1 MKKQNRKPTK
11 AVSIRSLFRYA
22 TFADLLYMLL
32 AIITSAA
39 FGATNP
45 LFFVVFVI
53 GCVIII
59 CGYIR
64 VTAFNITAERQTR
77 TIRQTLFQS
86 ILKKDIVYFDTHKT
100 GELSTLI
107 SDDINKIRDGIG
119 DKLGALIDTISIFI
133 CCIIIGFVKGWKLAL
148 VIFSTLPVI
157 VTTFIIT
164 SKLITSL
171 TTIELN
177 AYRKAGA
184 VAEEVITSI
193 RTVLSYNGQEKE
205 IQRSVYSLEHISPQ
219 FQALIQAQVAAYTV
233 QEVIDEPS
241 TINSDS
247 ETGLKKDDLIGD
259 IRFSNVHFSYPS
271 RRDVK
276 VLTNLSFD
284 VKRGQTV
291 ALIGSSGSGK
301 STCIQLLQRFY
312 DQDSGSIFIDEKQ
325 INEYNLKWLRQ
336 HIGVVSQEPILFHAT
351 IRENILF
358 GRDSATDEEIHEAA
372 KMANAHD
379 FIMTLPDKYETQV
392 GERGAAL
399 SGGQKQRIAIARAL
413 IRNPKILLLDEATSA
428 LDNESEKIVQ
438 DALYRTAKGRTTL
451 VIAHRLSTI
460 RNADKIIVMQKGEIV
475 EEGDHD
481 SLMSIRGTYFTL
493 IEQQSLHQAEEE
505 EELEFE
511 QQQAAKILLSDQ
523 LCLDNSNIKRNC
535 SSTLVSITPST
546 LDVFLEHI
554 SPQFQ
559 ALIQARVAAY
569 TVQIVIDEPSTI
581 NSNSETGLKKD
592 DFIGDIRF
600 SNVHFS
606 YPLRQNVT
614 VLTNLS
620 FNIKHGQTVALVG
633 LSGSGKSTCIQL
645 LQRFYDPD
653 SGSIFIDE
661 KKINEYNLKWLRQHI
676 GVVSQEPILFH
687 ATIRENIL
695 FGRDSATD
703 EEIHQAAKMAN
714 AHDFIMTLPDKYET
728 QVGERGAT
736 LSGGQKQ
743 RIAIARA
750 LIRNPKILLLDEAT
764 SALDNE
770 SEKIVQ
776 DALDRAT
783 EGRTTLVIAH
793 RLSTIRNADKII
805 VMQKGQVV
813 EEGDHDSLMSIRGIY
828 FTLIQQQSL
837 RQAEEEE
844 ELEFEQQQTAKIL
857 LSDQLDL
864 DNSNIKKDRRST
876 LDSITPSVLAVLYGK
891 KNLEIDEDL
900 EENDDEKIKMKK
912 KRVENITL
920 AILRI
925 NTPEWILIVIGCIA
939 ALFTGA
945 LAPSFS
951 IIRTKIT
958 VVFQGCDKDAR
969 NQKIILYALLHVGLG
984 ISGLISQT
992 IQ

>member
-1 MKKQNRKPTK
+1 MFWDS
-11 AVSIRSLFRYA
+11 SI
-22 TFADLLYMLL
+22 
-32 AIITSAA
+32 
-39 FGATNP
+39 P
-45 LFFVVFVI
+45 
-53 GCVIII
+53 
-59 CGYIR
+59 
-64 VTAFNITAERQTR
+64 
-77 TIRQTLFQS
+77 FQR
-86 ILKKDIVYFDTHKT
+86 T
-100 GELSTLI
+100 GEADQVLY
-107 SDDINKIRDGIG
+107 
-119 DKLGALIDTISIFI
+119 
-133 CCIIIGFVKGWKLAL
+133 
-148 VIFSTLPVI
+148 
-157 VTTFIIT
+157 
-164 SKLITSL
+164 
-171 TTIELN
+171 E
-177 AYRKAGA
+177 
-184 VAEEVITSI
+184 
-193 RTVLSYNGQEKE
+193 RTVGTDH
-205 IQRSVYSLEHISPQ
+205 LEHISPQ

-546 LDVFLEHI
+546 LDVF
-554 SPQFQ
+554 
-559 ALIQARVAAY
+559 
-569 TVQIVIDEPSTI
+569 
-581 NSNSETGLKKD
+581 
-592 DFIGDIRF
+592 
-600 SNVHFS
+600 
-606 YPLRQNVT
+606 
-614 VLTNLS
+614 
-620 FNIKHGQTVALVG
+620 
-633 LSGSGKSTCIQL
+633 
-645 LQRFYDPD
+645 
-653 SGSIFIDE
+653 
-661 KKINEYNLKWLRQHI
+661 
-676 GVVSQEPILFH
+676 
-687 ATIRENIL
+687 
-695 FGRDSATD
+695 
-703 EEIHQAAKMAN
+703 
-714 AHDFIMTLPDKYET
+714 
-728 QVGERGAT
+728 
-736 LSGGQKQ
+736 
-743 RIAIARA
+743 
-750 LIRNPKILLLDEAT
+750 
-764 SALDNE
+764 
-770 SEKIVQ
+770 
-776 DALDRAT
+776 
-783 EGRTTLVIAH
+783 
-793 RLSTIRNADKII
+793 
-805 VMQKGQVV
+805 
-813 EEGDHDSLMSIRGIY
+813 
-828 FTLIQQQSL
+828 
-837 RQAEEEE
+837 
-844 ELEFEQQQTAKIL
+844 
-857 LSDQLDL
+857 
-864 DNSNIKKDRRST
+864 
-876 LDSITPSVLAVLYGK
+876 
-891 KNLEIDEDL
+891 
-900 EENDDEKIKMKK
+900 
-912 KRVENITL
+912 
-920 AILRI
+920 
-925 NTPEWILIVIGCIA
+925 
-939 ALFTGA
+939 
-945 LAPSFS
+945 
-951 IIRTKIT
+951 
-958 VVFQGCDKDAR
+958 CDKDAR
-969 NQKIILYALLHVGLG
+969 NQKIILYALLHIGLG
-984 ISGLISQT
+984 IVGLISQT
-992 IQ
+992 LQSCMFAYSGETLTKRLRSEAFRAILRQEINYFDQARHNTGVLCTRLATEASAVQGASGIRFGFFCQNFVSIGMGIIIGFVFSWQLTLLTIAFLPLMIFGAYLQIRVTAAFESKDKEFIEDAGKV

>member
-1 MKKQNRKPTK
+1 MLTSDEKQQCVQWAKKYINDDFNTTIFTDESSFQ
-11 AVSIRSLFRYA
+11 LFRNTVRRWTKNPNQEFKCSPKNRQKVHIWGAISVKGMLTCHTFRCNLDGPYYFSILEDYLLPAA
-22 TFADLLYMLL
+22 T
-32 AIITSAA
+32 I
-39 FGATNP
+39 
-45 LFFVVFVI
+45 I

-86 ILKKDIVYFDTHKT
+86 ILKKDVVYFDTHKT

-546 LDVFLEHI
+546 LDVLYEKKN
-554 SPQFQ
+554 S
-559 ALIQARVAAY
+559 R
-569 TVQIVIDEPSTI
+569 IDE
-581 NSNSETGLKKD
+581 N
-592 DFIGDIRF
+592 R
-600 SNVHFS
+600 
-606 YPLRQNVT
+606 
-614 VLTNLS
+614 
-620 FNIKHGQTVALVG
+620 
-633 LSGSGKSTCIQL
+633 
-645 LQRFYDPD
+645 
-653 SGSIFIDE
+653 
-661 KKINEYNLKWLRQHI
+661 
-676 GVVSQEPILFH
+676 
-687 ATIRENIL
+687 
-695 FGRDSATD
+695 
-703 EEIHQAAKMAN
+703 
-714 AHDFIMTLPDKYET
+714 
-728 QVGERGAT
+728 
-736 LSGGQKQ
+736 
-743 RIAIARA
+743 
-750 LIRNPKILLLDEAT
+750 
-764 SALDNE
+764 
-770 SEKIVQ
+770 
-776 DALDRAT
+776 
-783 EGRTTLVIAH
+783 
-793 RLSTIRNADKII
+793 
-805 VMQKGQVV
+805 
-813 EEGDHDSLMSIRGIY
+813 
-828 FTLIQQQSL
+828 
-837 RQAEEEE
+837 
-844 ELEFEQQQTAKIL
+844 
-857 LSDQLDL
+857 
-864 DNSNIKKDRRST
+864 
-876 LDSITPSVLAVLYGK
+876 
-891 KNLEIDEDL
+891 
-900 EENDDEKIKMKK
+900 EENDDEKIKTKK
-912 KRVENITL
+912 
-920 AILRI
+920 
-925 NTPEWILIVIGCIA
+925 
-939 ALFTGA
+939 
-945 LAPSFS
+945 
-951 IIRTKIT
+951 
-958 VVFQGCDKDAR
+958 VFQSCDKDAR
-969 NQKIILYALLHVGLG
+969 NQKIILYALLHIGLG
-984 ISGLISQT
+984 IVGLISQT
-992 IQ
+992 LQSCMFAYSGETLTKRLRSEAFRAILRQEINYFDQARHNTGVLCTRLATEASAVQGASGIRFGFFCQNFVSIGMGIIIGFVFSWQLTLLTIAFLPLMIFGAYLQIRVTAAFESKDKEFIEDAGKV

>member
-1 MKKQNRKPTK
+1 MSFQ
-11 AVSIRSLFRYA
+11 VVVVLF
-22 TFADLLYMLL
+22 
-32 AIITSAA
+32 
-39 FGATNP
+39 
-45 LFFVVFVI
+45 
-53 GCVIII
+53 
-59 CGYIR
+59 
-64 VTAFNITAERQTR
+64 
-77 TIRQTLFQS
+77 
-86 ILKKDIVYFDTHKT
+86 
-100 GELSTLI
+100 
-107 SDDINKIRDGIG
+107 
-119 DKLGALIDTISIFI
+119 
-133 CCIIIGFVKGWKLAL
+133 
-148 VIFSTLPVI
+148 
-157 VTTFIIT
+157 
-164 SKLITSL
+164 
-171 TTIELN
+171 
-177 AYRKAGA
+177 
-184 VAEEVITSI
+184 
-193 RTVLSYNGQEKE
+193 
-205 IQRSVYSLEHISPQ
+205 
-219 FQALIQAQVAAYTV
+219 
-233 QEVIDEPS
+233 
-241 TINSDS
+241 
-247 ETGLKKDDLIGD
+247 
-259 IRFSNVHFSYPS
+259 
-271 RRDVK
+271 
-276 VLTNLSFD
+276 
-284 VKRGQTV
+284 
-291 ALIGSSGSGK
+291 
-301 STCIQLLQRFY
+301 
-312 DQDSGSIFIDEKQ
+312 
-325 INEYNLKWLRQ
+325 
-336 HIGVVSQEPILFHAT
+336 
-351 IRENILF
+351 
-358 GRDSATDEEIHEAA
+358 
-372 KMANAHD
+372 
-379 FIMTLPDKYETQV
+379 
-392 GERGAAL
+392 
-399 SGGQKQRIAIARAL
+399 
-413 IRNPKILLLDEATSA
+413 
-428 LDNESEKIVQ
+428 
-438 DALYRTAKGRTTL
+438 DALY
-451 VIAHRLSTI
+451 S
-460 RNADKIIVMQKGEIV
+460 
-475 EEGDHD
+475 
-481 SLMSIRGTYFTL
+481 
-493 IEQQSLHQAEEE
+493 
-505 EELEFE
+505 
-511 QQQAAKILLSDQ
+511 
-523 LCLDNSNIKRNC
+523 
-535 SSTLVSITPST
+535 
-546 LDVFLEHI
+546 LEHI

-992 IQ
+992 IQSYMFAYSGENLTKRLRSEAFRAILRQEINYFEQPKHSTGVLCTRLATEASATQGVSGIRFGFFCQNFVSIGMGIIVG

>member
-1 MKKQNRKPTK
+1 MK
-11 AVSIRSLFRYA
+11 
-22 TFADLLYMLL
+22 
-32 AIITSAA
+32 
-39 FGATNP
+39 
-45 LFFVVFVI
+45 
-53 GCVIII
+53 
-59 CGYIR
+59 
-64 VTAFNITAERQTR
+64 
-77 TIRQTLFQS
+77 
-86 ILKKDIVYFDTHKT
+86 
-100 GELSTLI
+100 
-107 SDDINKIRDGIG
+107 
-119 DKLGALIDTISIFI
+119 
-133 CCIIIGFVKGWKLAL
+133 
-148 VIFSTLPVI
+148 
-157 VTTFIIT
+157 
-164 SKLITSL
+164 L
-171 TTIELN
+171 T
-177 AYRKAGA
+177 
-184 VAEEVITSI
+184 
-193 RTVLSYNGQEKE
+193 
-205 IQRSVYSLEHISPQ
+205 SVYSLEHISPQ

-546 LDVFLEHI
+546 LDVF
-554 SPQFQ
+554 
-559 ALIQARVAAY
+559 
-569 TVQIVIDEPSTI
+569 
-581 NSNSETGLKKD
+581 
-592 DFIGDIRF
+592 
-600 SNVHFS
+600 
-606 YPLRQNVT
+606 
-614 VLTNLS
+614 
-620 FNIKHGQTVALVG
+620 
-633 LSGSGKSTCIQL
+633 
-645 LQRFYDPD
+645 
-653 SGSIFIDE
+653 
-661 KKINEYNLKWLRQHI
+661 
-676 GVVSQEPILFH
+676 
-687 ATIRENIL
+687 
-695 FGRDSATD
+695 
-703 EEIHQAAKMAN
+703 
-714 AHDFIMTLPDKYET
+714 
-728 QVGERGAT
+728 
-736 LSGGQKQ
+736 
-743 RIAIARA
+743 
-750 LIRNPKILLLDEAT
+750 
-764 SALDNE
+764 
-770 SEKIVQ
+770 
-776 DALDRAT
+776 
-783 EGRTTLVIAH
+783 
-793 RLSTIRNADKII
+793 
-805 VMQKGQVV
+805 
-813 EEGDHDSLMSIRGIY
+813 
-828 FTLIQQQSL
+828 
-837 RQAEEEE
+837 
-844 ELEFEQQQTAKIL
+844 
-857 LSDQLDL
+857 
-864 DNSNIKKDRRST
+864 
-876 LDSITPSVLAVLYGK
+876 
-891 KNLEIDEDL
+891 
-900 EENDDEKIKMKK
+900 
-912 KRVENITL
+912 
-920 AILRI
+920 
-925 NTPEWILIVIGCIA
+925 
-939 ALFTGA
+939 
-945 LAPSFS
+945 
-951 IIRTKIT
+951 
-958 VVFQGCDKDAR
+958 CDKDAR
-969 NQKIILYALLHVGLG
+969 NQKIILYALLHIGLG
-984 ISGLISQT
+984 IVGLISQT
-992 IQ
+992 LQSCMFAYSGETLTKRLRSEAFRAILRQEINYFDQARHNTGVLCTRLATEASAVQGAS